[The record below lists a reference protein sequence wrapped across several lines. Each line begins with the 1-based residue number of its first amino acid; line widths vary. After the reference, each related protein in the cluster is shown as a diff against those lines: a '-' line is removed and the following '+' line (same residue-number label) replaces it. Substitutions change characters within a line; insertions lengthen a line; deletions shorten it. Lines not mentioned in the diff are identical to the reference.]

1 MIKSFPLHLIAS
13 LLILIAAAACRKN
26 SDSPP
31 PEALSAIDLADYTR
45 HIQTL
50 ASDEFGGRA
59 PASPGEEK
67 TINYL
72 KTQFQKLGLKP
83 GNGKNYF
90 QEVGLVEMITTP
102 PPTLTI
108 SVKRKQLPL
117 KWQREYVAITR
128 RMKPRVTVQ
137 NSPLIFA
144 GYGIVA
150 PEYNW
155 NDYRGLDVKGKTVV
169 VLVNDPGYATGDSA
183 LFNGRAMTYYGRWTY
198 KYEEAA
204 RQGAAGIIIVHE
216 TGAAGYPWEV
226 VQGGWTGS
234 QFYLQTPDSNLSRC
248 ALEGWITEDAARRL
262 FKLTGLDYTRAKAA
276 AAHPGFTPVDLHA
289 AYSLTM
295 TNEIHRSTSHN
306 MLALLP
312 GSERPDE
319 VIIYTAHWDHFGTR
333 PEMAGDNIF
342 NGARDNATGTAALI
356 ELARAFTRLPHPPKR
371 SILFMPVTAE
381 EQGLLGS
388 AYYAEHPVFLL
399 KKSVAVINMD
409 ALNIFGKMK
418 DITIIGKGNSELD
431 EYVEAAAAA
440 QGRYVRPDPEPEK
453 GGFYR
458 SDHFSFAKKGVPAL
472 YTKMGI
478 DNVTHGSQWTREQ
491 SDRWVQEHYHKPSD
505 EYDPQTW
512 DLSGAI
518 DDIRLL
524 FRVGYRLSM
533 EDRFPNWKPGN
544 EFRALRDKMMGS
556 RKDR

>member
-1 MIKSFPLHLIAS
+1 MVKIYILRIIMS
-13 LLILIAAAACRKN
+13 ILISIMISACRN
-26 SDSPP
+26 NTATLP

-50 ASDEFGGRA
+50 ASDDFAGRA
-59 PASPGEEK
+59 PASAGEEK

-72 KTQFQKLGLKP
+72 KQQFQQLGLKP
-83 GNGKNYF
+83 GNGKSYF
-90 QEVGLVEMITTP
+90 QEVGLVEMVTTP
-102 PPTLTI
+102 PPILTI
-108 SVKRKQLPL
+108 AVKQQRLNL
-117 KWQREYVAITR
+117 KWQQEYVAITR
-128 RMKPRVTVQ
+128 RLKPRVTIQ
-137 NSPLIFA
+137 HSPLIFA

-169 VLVNDPGYATGDSA
+169 VLVNDPGYATGDST

-204 RQGAAGIIIVHE
+204 RQGATGIIIIHE
-216 TGAAGYPWEV
+216 TGPAGYPWEV

-248 ALEGWITEDAARRL
+248 ALEGWITDDVARRL
-262 FKLTGLDYTRAKAA
+262 FELSGLDFTAAKTAA
-276 AAHPGFTPVDLHA
+276 AYSGFKPVDLHA

-295 TNEIHRSTSHN
+295 TNEIHSSASHN
-306 MLALLP
+306 VLALLP

-333 PEMAGDNIF
+333 PEMKGDNIF

-356 ELARAFTRLPHPPKR
+356 QLARAFTQLPHPPKR

-388 AYYAEHPVFLL
+388 AYYAEHPVFPL
-399 KKSVAVINMD
+399 KKTVAVLNMD

-440 QGRYVRPDPEPEK
+440 QGRYVRSDPEPEK

-478 DNVTHGSQWTREQ
+478 DNVKHGSKWTQEQ
-491 SDRWVQEHYHKPSD
+491 TDRWVQQHYHKPSD
-505 EYDPQTW
+505 EYDPNTW

-544 EFRALRDKMMGS
+544 EFRALRDKMMAGKS
-556 RKDR
+556 GK